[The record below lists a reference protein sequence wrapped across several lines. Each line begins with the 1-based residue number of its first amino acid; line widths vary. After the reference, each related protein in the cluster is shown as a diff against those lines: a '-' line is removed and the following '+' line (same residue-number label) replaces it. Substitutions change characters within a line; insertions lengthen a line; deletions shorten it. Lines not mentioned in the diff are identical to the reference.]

1 MEIPTSATVTVV
13 SKKRGAISSHPRSRQ
28 GKRRAARRLS
38 PNALVHVVVFPI
50 VLINELMPASDVTY
64 HVIYGYLW

>member
-13 SKKRGAISSHPRSRQ
+13 SRSEVLSVLTPDRDKVSD
-28 GKRRAARRLS
+28 GRWRLS

-50 VLINELMPASDVTY
+50 VLINELMLAMLL
-64 HVIYGYLW
+64 II